1 MEREGP
7 ALEVLLQRI
16 ATTPE
21 DFLLAPQSG
30 KKAGKKSGVVVEA
43 VVLDLLRDRG
53 SVAGLLALEQQLRK
67 ANQAARSVA
76 LLLCWVLGDERMARS
91 EFEAETVNCLFADGA
106 PQLAEHTRAAAFVSD
121 VERREE
127 LARFVLKR
135 LGMRPL
141 GESVAQADD
150 RLTSLSAAERARVL
164 EASRAAEA
172 RARAVRE
179 ALARKAAEESADKW
193 SRE

>member
-16 ATTPE
+16 AITPE
-21 DFLLAPQSG
+21 DFLLAPKAN
-30 KKAGKKSGVVVEA
+30 KKKGAVVEA
-43 VVLDLLRDRG
+43 VVLDLLRTRDTG
-53 SVAGLLALEQQLRK
+53 EALAALETRLRK
-67 ANQAARSVA
+67 ANHATRSVA
-76 LLLCWVLGDERMARS
+76 LLLCWLLGDERWS
-91 EFEAETVNCLFADGA
+91 ENEVAAEALRTLFDEGA
-106 PQLAEHTRAAAFVSD
+106 EQLAEHTRAAAFVND

-141 GESVAQADD
+141 GESAAQADD

>member
-7 ALEVLLQRI
+7 ALELLLQRI
-16 ATTPE
+16 ATTPQE
-21 DFLLAPQSG
+21 FLAEPRRGNKGSV
-30 KKAGKKSGVVVEA
+30 AVEA
-43 VVLDLLRDRG
+43 VVADLLWQRQVRVD
-53 SVAGLLALEQQLRK
+53 VARLERCWK
-67 ANQAARSVA
+67 EVPRNARAVA
-76 LLLCWVLGDERMARS
+76 LLMCWVLADERLVQ
-91 EFEAETVNCLFADGA
+91 ETIDSAALADLFGEGSVRLGKHTPADK
-106 PQLAEHTRAAAFVSD
+106 FVTD
-121 VERREE
+121 GERREE
-127 LARFVLKR
+127 LARFTLKR
-135 LGMRPL
+135 LGLRPL

-164 EASRAAEA
+164 EASRAAEE